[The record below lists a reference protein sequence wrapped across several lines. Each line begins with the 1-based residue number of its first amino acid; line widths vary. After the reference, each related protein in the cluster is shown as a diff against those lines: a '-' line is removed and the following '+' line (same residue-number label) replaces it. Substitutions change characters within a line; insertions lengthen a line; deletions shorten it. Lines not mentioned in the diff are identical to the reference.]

1 MIGFEYKL
9 QGFYSL
15 ALNDLDEI
23 IDFITSHTDLD
34 LSALISYDDE
44 ETLTYYDLLVSFV
57 SGDKEVNDKGRYNF
71 SIFYMDE
78 LQDE

>member
-1 MIGFEYKL
+1 MIGLEYKL

-15 ALNDLDEI
+15 DLNTLEEI
-23 IDFITSHTDLD
+23 IDFITSNTDLD
-34 LSALISYDDE
+34 LTALISYDEE

>member
-1 MIGFEYKL
+1 MIGLEYKL

-15 ALNDLDEI
+15 DLNTLEEI
-23 IDFITSHTDLD
+23 IDFITSNIDLD
-34 LSALISYDDE
+34 LTALISYDEE

-57 SGDKEVNDKGRYNF
+57 SGDAEVNDKGRYNF

>member
-1 MIGFEYKL
+1 MIGLEYKL

-15 ALNDLDEI
+15 DLNTLEEI
-23 IDFITSHTDLD
+23 IDFITSNTDLD
-34 LSALISYDDE
+34 LTALISYDEE

-57 SGDKEVNDKGRYNF
+57 SGDAEVNDKGRYNF
-71 SIFYMDE
+71 SIFYMDG

>member
-1 MIGFEYKL
+1 MIGLEYKL

-15 ALNDLDEI
+15 DLNTLEEI
-23 IDFITSHTDLD
+23 IDFITSNTYLD
-34 LSALISYDDE
+34 LTALISYDPD

-57 SGDKEVNDKGRYNF
+57 SGDNEVNDKGRYNF
-71 SIFYMDE
+71 SIFYMDG